1 MKNLEIAEVIMATKR
16 KKFDGDVTS
25 KVDIKRLDEDDKVR
39 VKVILK
45 EGTSATKTMKR
56 LPQ

>member
-1 MKNLEIAEVIMATKR
+1 MATKR

-45 EGTSATKTMKR
+45 KRTSATKTMKR
-56 LPQ
+56 LPK